1 MLFILADNK
10 LTCQYKEQM
19 MNDVK

>member
-1 MLFILADNK
+1 MLFKLTDNI